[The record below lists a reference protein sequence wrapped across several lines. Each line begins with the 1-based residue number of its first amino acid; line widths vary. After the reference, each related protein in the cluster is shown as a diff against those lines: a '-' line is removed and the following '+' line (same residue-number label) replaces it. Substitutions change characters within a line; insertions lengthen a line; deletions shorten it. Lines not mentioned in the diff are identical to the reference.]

1 MISAND
7 LRAGNVYEYDGSHW
21 MVLDIMLNKTAMRKM
36 VVKVKSKNIKTGA
49 ITDIT
54 FNGGEKVEIVHL
66 DKRPMQYLYD
76 DGDGLVFMNMETFE
90 QISITKERLAWEL
103 NFLKENATVD
113 ITSLNGEIIGI
124 ALPTKV
130 ALQIVNTEPAVRGDT
145 VNKAMKD
152 AELETGYHVRV
163 PLFIES
169 GETIV
174 VRTDTGEYD
183 GRAN

>member
-7 LRAGNVYEYDGSHW
+7 LRAGNVYAYDGSHW

-36 VVKVKSKNIKTGA
+36 VVKVKSKNVYTGA

-54 FNGGEKVEIVHL
+54 FNGGEKVEDVRL
-66 DKRPMQYLYD
+66 DKRQMQYLYD
-76 DGDGLVFMNMETFE
+76 DGDSLIFMDQTTYD
-90 QISITKERLAWEL
+90 QIGISKERLKWEL
-103 NFLKENATVD
+103 NFLKGNEVVD
-113 ITSLNGEIIGI
+113 ITSLEGQIIGI

-130 ALQIVNTEPAVRGDT
+130 ELQITETEPAVRGDT

-152 AELETGYHVRV
+152 AVLETGYHVRV
-163 PLFIES
+163 PLFVEA
-169 GETIV
+169 GEVVI

-183 GRAN
+183 GRA